1 MRKSLW
7 TVMSLVALSGVLV
20 AQGHNNATEKKISDL
35 MIVVSDV
42 KVGGDLLKAGEYR
55 VVCDTMR
62 ISFIRMSDGKLILEK
77 PCKGKEL
84 QKDADTTVMLTD
96 MDRNGTRYVQKLLLR
111 GSNVEHVFD
120 QP

>member
-7 TVMSLVALSGVLV
+7 TIMSLVALSGVLV
-20 AQGHNNATEKKISDL
+20 AQGHNNATEKKITD
-35 MIVVSDV
+35 MVIVVSDV

-62 ISFIRMSDGKLILEK
+62 ISFIRMSDGKVILDK

-84 QKDADTTVMLTD
+84 QRDAETTVMLTD
-96 MDRNGTRYVQKLLLR
+96 LDRYGARYVQKLLLR

-120 QP
+120 